1 MAGNTNQNSINMN
14 EHAVSPDELNKLE
27 DADASDLR
35 VVESE
40 EASKSVGLRVE
51 NKPTPEEVAN
61 HELTHLPF
69 RSWCK
74 HCVFGRAKAD
84 FHKRVE
90 REKNEVP
97 KISWEYM
104 YMRENHEGVR
114 PEVVEG
120 DGVPILVSKDSE

>member
-1 MAGNTNQNSINMN
+1 MAGCLNQNSINMN
-14 EHAVSPDELNKLE
+14 EHAVSPDELNQLE

-84 FHKRVE
+84 FHKKVE
-90 REKNEVP
+90 RE
-97 KISWEYM
+97 
-104 YMRENHEGVR
+104 
-114 PEVVEG
+114 
-120 DGVPILVSKDSE
+120 